1 MRSALFLSMVIS
13 GAVGFAGSI
22 NAVHSSK
29 VFAGE
34 GQPITHAH
42 EGGAHEDVK
51 LPTKRLMI
59 EIEKRVYNMLEG
71 ILVGNFPYVK
81 QEAAAVA
88 AKAGEINENFFPRN
102 PEVDAWYRRS
112 KDLDPKNVE
121 AITKLKE
128 EFNTYMKRIDSSVK
142 EIQKAADAKDTEA
155 AYQAFSGLLT
165 KACFECHRKQR
176 DVKK

>member
-1 MRSALFLSMVIS
+1 MRSIVVLSVIIS
-13 GAVGFAGSI
+13 GVLGLVGS
-22 NAVHSSK
+22 VSTVYSST

-42 EGGAHEDVK
+42 EGGTHEDIK

-59 EIEKRVYNMLEG
+59 EIEKRVSNMLEG
-71 ILVGNFPYVK
+71 ILVGNFKYVK

-88 AKAGEINENFFPRN
+88 AKASEINENFFPKN
-102 PEVDAWYRRS
+102 PAIDHWYMRS
-112 KDLDPKNVE
+112 KDLDPKNIE

-128 EFNTYMKRIDSSVK
+128 EFNVYMKRIDAGVQ

-155 AYQAFSGLLT
+155 TYQAFSGLLT

-176 DVKK
+176 DTGK

>member
-1 MRSALFLSMVIS
+1 MRRKLSLSIVLS
-13 GAVGFAGSI
+13 GIVGLVGSI
-22 NAVHSSK
+22 STVYSTK

-42 EGGAHEDVK
+42 EGGAHEDIK

-88 AKAGEINENFFPRN
+88 AKAGEINENFFPKN
-102 PEVDAWYRRS
+102 PAIDHWYMRS
-112 KDLDPKNVE
+112 QDLDPKNIE

-155 AYQAFSGLLT
+155 AYQAFSGLVT